1 MDRRTFLGTAAAI
14 AVLGRPARAAARS
27 LAMPPLRDTTA
38 TGRVEIAARPG
49 RMAFGGGADSATMGF
64 DQPYLG
70 PTIRMRAGSTAAR
83 LGNALDEEV
92 SVHWHG
98 LLVPGHQD
106 GGPHSAIAPGGVWDG
121 TLDFVQPPATLW
133 YHSHA
138 HGRTARHVHAGLAG
152 MLQITDGRDADRGL
166 PSDYGVDD
174 LPVII
179 QDRRFDAQ
187 GRSHYDPSMTDILN
201 GFHGDRILVNGQ
213 RHAVAVVPRGIV
225 RLRFLNGSNARV
237 YTLHMQDL
245 RPMHLIATDGGF
257 LPAPVPVTYLR
268 LATGERAE
276 VLVDFDAAAPPVLM
290 SNKGTRMRILD
301 FAVDDRMPARIRRV
315 PDTLDALADDLPREG
330 VPARRFT
337 LNLGGG
343 SVGAPMAHGGHS
355 HAHAVEDFGI
365 NGRPFRMDRIDFALR
380 RGAVERW
387 VIGGGGAVDHPF
399 HVHGVQFRVL
409 REGGGMRPR
418 PENSGW
424 KDTVLVSGET
434 EVLMRFDVPAPDS
447 HPYMFHC
454 HILEHE
460 DAGMMGQFTVG

>member
-1 MDRRTFLGTAAAI
+1 MHRRTFLGTVAAT
-14 AVLGRPARAAARS
+14 AVLGRPARADGPA

-38 TGRVEIAARPG
+38 TGRIAITAQRG
-49 RMAFGGGADSATMGF
+49 RTVFGGGAASDTMGF

-70 PTIRMRAGSTAAR
+70 PTIRLRAGSKAAR
-83 LGNALDEEV
+83 LANALDEEM

-98 LLVPGHQD
+98 LLVPGPQD
-106 GGPHSAIAPGGVWDG
+106 GGPHSAIAPGDAWDG
-121 TLDFVQPPATLW
+121 SLDFDQPPATLW

-138 HGRTARHVHAGLAG
+138 HGRTARHVHGGLAG
-152 MLQITDGRDADRGL
+152 MVQITDGRDADRGL

-174 LPVII
+174 LAVII

-201 GFHGDRILVNGQ
+201 GFHGDRILINGQ
-213 RHAVAVVPRGIV
+213 RDAVAVVPRGIV
-225 RLRFLNGSNARV
+225 RLRFLNASNARV
-237 YTLHMQDL
+237 YTLHMHDL

-276 VLVDFDAAAPPVLM
+276 VLVDFDAASPPVLM

-380 RGAVERW
+380 QGVVERW

-424 KDTVLVSGET
+424 KDTVLVAGET
-434 EVLMRFDVPAPDS
+434 EILMRFGVPAPDS
-447 HPYMFHC
+447 HPYMYHC

>member
-1 MDRRTFLGTAAAI
+1 MNRRRFLGTAAAL
-14 AVLGRPARAAARS
+14 AALGRPVRAETRPLS
-27 LAMPPLRDTTA
+27 FPPLRDTRA
-38 TGRVEIAARPG
+38 EGRVEFIAQSG
-49 RMAFGGGADSATMGF
+49 RTAFGTGAESRTLGF

-70 PTIRMRAGSTAAR
+70 PTIRMQAGSTAAR
-83 LGNALDEEV
+83 LGNALDEEI

-106 GGPHSAIAPGGVWDG
+106 GGPHSGIAPGQAWVG
-121 TLDFVQPPATLW
+121 TLDFAQPPATLW

-138 HGRTARHVHAGLAG
+138 HGRTARHVHGGLAG
-152 MLQITDGRDADRGL
+152 MLQISDGRDGDRGL
-166 PSDYGVDD
+166 PDAYGLDD
-174 LPVII
+174 LPIII

-187 GRSHYDPSMTDILN
+187 GRSHYDPTMTDILN
-201 GFHGDRILVNGQ
+201 GYHGDRILVNGQ
-213 RHAVAVVPRGIV
+213 RDAVAVVPRGIV
-225 RLRFLNGSNARV
+225 RLRFLNASNARV

-268 LATGERAE
+268 IATGERAE
-276 VLVDFDAAAPPVLM
+276 VLVDFDAASPPVLM

-301 FAVDDRMPARIRRV
+301 FAVDEHLPARIRRI
-315 PDTLDALADDLPREG
+315 PDSLDTLADDLPRDG
-330 VPARRFT
+330 VPMRRFS

-365 NGRPFRMDRIDFALR
+365 NGRPFRMDRIDFAVR
-380 RGAVERW
+380 QGAVERW

-418 PENSGW
+418 AENSGW
-424 KDTVLVSGET
+424 KDTVLVAGET
-434 EVLMRFDVPAPDS
+434 EVLMRFDVPAGDS
-447 HPYMFHC
+447 HPYMYHC